1 MRKFENVAKA
11 KTCMT
16 SPKFKI
22 IKDCTTGMAMS
33 IVNEMKNVVQ
43 TSSVKIKTRAVK
55 VGRSM
60 KSPSFKNSPGHCNK
74 MMCFKSGR
82 KENSCQSCTKSQTTC
97 IKSGRASNLENGC
110 VQAVEACT
118 CTYSDNQEMHSVT
131 CSEGTS
137 EAKVSIG
144 SSTSS
149 LMKVA
154 NGQVGE
160 SLKTQASKGKQLK
173 IGGFLVN
180 KEFDTERKEDY
191 LTPPKMNPR
200 RSRYGGN
207 SSSPLAGQGSIQKYL
222 KGRRSSQAVGSTLS
236 LDGSVEVGKAVQG
249 LNEKASTECVDGRL
263 NDQTNQLMG
272 TSLTLEAEE
281 AASQD

>member
-1 MRKFENVAKA
+1 
-11 KTCMT
+11 
-16 SPKFKI
+16 
-22 IKDCTTGMAMS
+22 
-33 IVNEMKNVVQ
+33 
-43 TSSVKIKTRAVK
+43 
-55 VGRSM
+55 
-60 KSPSFKNSPGHCNK
+60 
-74 MMCFKSGR
+74 
-82 KENSCQSCTKSQTTC
+82 
-97 IKSGRASNLENGC
+97 
-110 VQAVEACT
+110 
-118 CTYSDNQEMHSVT
+118 MHSET

-137 EAKVSIG
+137 KAKVSIG

-173 IGGFLVN
+173 VGGFLVN
-180 KEFDTERKEDY
+180 KEFDTERKEVY
-191 LTPPKMNPR
+191 LTPPRMNLR

-222 KGRRSSQAVGSTLS
+222 KGRRSSQAVGCTLS
-236 LDGSVEVGKAVQG
+236 LDGSVKVGKVVRG
-249 LNEKASTECVDGRL
+249 LDEKASTECVEGRL